1 MIKKFVIFLKYL
13 GIFSGVLL
21 GVVACEKEFKNVG
34 VNIVDNDIFS
44 SEKHLSEVIA
54 YSKDVTNNKTNNLD
68 YYLLGISNDGDFGTF
83 KASVASQLSLPSTNP
98 DFGENAVIEAVV
110 LDIPYEATL
119 IGTQE
124 VEDPSN
130 PPSMI
135 TVNEFQLDS
144 VWTSGTNSFNLN
156 IYELYTYLNKLDPN
170 DPTQN
175 KEYFSDDSFDTTGA
189 SMYSG
194 LITPSAN
201 DTMLVVDRYKHPNYP
216 DTSNG
221 VLYKQDTIKK
231 IDVSPS
237 LKIYFD
243 NDFIKTRFQD
253 PSMGSDFASVA
264 DFQHYFKGLYF
275 EALEDGMN
283 NTALMA
289 LKLSS
294 ATMTI
299 YYSTSVQTDEGDDE
313 DLDGNGINGESNVTI
328 GTPLSF
334 AFPLTGIKVN
344 KFDRENL
351 TAQVSNY
358 IDINIPPDLVNGED
372 KIFIHGAAGSDGV
385 IKLFGTDANTNDIP
399 DELEVLRTKNWLI
412 NDAQLILNIDA
423 ANTTNRYP
431 ERLTL
436 YNIDVDDSEMRLQT
450 YDMMTQGI
458 AAVDGSLQRDIDSIP
473 YRYVFHITDY
483 ISELIKTENE
493 VPIRDFGIKTYDPND
508 IPLSAVDTIIR
519 PFSNNH
525 KGVIL
530 TGNNPNTNANR
541 VRLEIYYTEINE

>member
-13 GIFSGVLL
+13 GVFSGVLI
-21 GVVACEKEFKNVG
+21 GVIACEKEFKNVG
-34 VNIVDNDIFS
+34 VNIVDNDTFS
-44 SEKHLSEVIA
+44 TRDTVFEVIT
-54 YSKDVTNNKTNNLD
+54 YSKKVVNNKTNNLD
-68 YYLLGISNDGDFGTF
+68 YYLLGVSNDADFGTF
-83 KASVASQLSLPSTNP
+83 RASVASQLSLSLTNP
-98 DFGENAVIEAVV
+98 DFGTNAVIEAVV
-110 LDIPYEATL
+110 LDIPYESTL

-130 PPSMI
+130 PPNII

-144 VWTSGTNSFNLN
+144 IWTSGTNSFNLN
-156 IYELYTYLNKLDPN
+156 IYELYTYLNKLDPI
-170 DPTQN
+170 DPSKN
-175 KEYFSDDSFDTTGA
+175 KEYFSDDSFDVTGVPLF
-189 SMYSG
+189 SG
-194 LITPSAN
+194 LITPSVN

-216 DTSNG
+216 DTSAG
-221 VLYKQDTIKK
+221 VLYQQDTIKK
-231 IDVSPS
+231 TDVSPS

-253 PSMGSDFASVA
+253 PSMGSDFASIA

-289 LKLSS
+289 LNLST

-299 YYSTSVQTDEGDDE
+299 YYSTSVQEDEDADE
-313 DLDGNGINGESNVTI
+313 DLDGNGINGELNVTI

-334 AFPLTGIKVN
+334 VYPLTGIKVN
-344 KFDRENL
+344 VFDREN
-351 TAQVSNY
+351 TSAQVNDY
-358 IDINIPPDLVNGED
+358 INMPPDLVNGED
-372 KIFIHGAAGSDGV
+372 KLFIHGAAGSDGI
-385 IKLFGTDANTNDIP
+385 IKLFGEDANTNNIP

-423 ANTTNRYP
+423 ANTAELFP

-436 YNIDVDDSEMRLQT
+436 YNVDNNDPDIRLQT
-450 YDMMTQGI
+450 YDMVTQGI
-458 AAVDGSLQRDIDSIP
+458 AAVDGGLQRDIDSIP

-483 ISELIKTENE
+483 ISEIIKTENE
-493 VPIRDFGIKTYDPND
+493 VPIRDFGIKTYVPND
-508 IPLSAVDTIIR
+508 MVLDTIMGNY
-519 PFSNNH
+519 NNTH

-530 TGNNPNTNANR
+530 TGNNAFTNTDR